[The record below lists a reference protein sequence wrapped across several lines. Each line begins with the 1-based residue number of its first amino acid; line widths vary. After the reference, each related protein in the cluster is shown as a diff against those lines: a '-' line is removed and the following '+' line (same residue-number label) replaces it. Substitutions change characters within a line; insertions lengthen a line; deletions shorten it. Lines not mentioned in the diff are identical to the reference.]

1 MPLSAEDI
9 TALRGAEESLCE
21 SFENADPTSWV
32 EFYTDDAIMVPAQ
45 GHEVRGREA
54 LLAVARQ
61 ITLSS
66 FTIAAQTTDGDGD
79 IAAVLGRGSWVSG
92 AKGSGGPTTR
102 VRFLIVWRRDADR
115 RWRIARELLSTD
127 APLSG

>member
-1 MPLSAEDI
+1 VSLSAQDI
-9 TALRGAEESLCE
+9 TALRAAEQSLCE
-21 SFENADPTSWV
+21 SFENADATAWV
-32 EFYTDDAIMVPAQ
+32 EFYTDDAIMITAQ
-45 GHEVRGREA
+45 GHEVQGREA

-61 ITLSS
+61 LTLSS
-66 FTIAAQTTDGDGD
+66 FKIAAQTTDGDGD

-92 AKGSGGPTTR
+92 VKGSGGPTTR

-115 RWRIARELLSTD
+115 PWRIARELLSTD